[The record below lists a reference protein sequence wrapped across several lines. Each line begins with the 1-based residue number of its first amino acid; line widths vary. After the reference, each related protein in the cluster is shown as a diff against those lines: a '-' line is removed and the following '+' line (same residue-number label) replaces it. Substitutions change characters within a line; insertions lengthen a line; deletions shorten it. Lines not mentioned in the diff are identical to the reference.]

1 LLVDPS
7 ALLGTIGIVIG
18 TVAVGLAID
27 RWVTR
32 VIPRGEDL
40 ARPRDE
46 HPPGTA
52 ASTAIACGPWRRR
65 RLLGRQRCDCG
76 GRLVPA
82 ADDRARLGER
92 DLLVARLACAT
103 CVMSRTLY
111 FVA

>member
-7 ALLGTIGIVIG
+7 ALLGTVGIVIA

-46 HPPGTA
+46 HPPGAA

-65 RLLGRQRCDCG
+65 RLVGRQRCDCG
-76 GRLVPA
+76 QRLAPGT
-82 ADDRARLGER
+82 DDRARLGER
-92 DLLVARLACAT
+92 DLIVSRLRCPTCGAAR
-103 CVMSRTLY
+103 SLY
-111 FVA
+111 FIA